1 MSYGYTVTSVSCWT
15 FSIFNL
21 SLKGG
26 HTTIAPHCSAAHI
39 GINSTN
45 EWVPAQKGRK
55 WCGMQPGTL
64 TLWYA
69 ISLCSPVH
77 DAIQVPQFYNDF
89 CFLQSHKILVFPPP
103 KIQNRFV
110 FVTISWYLSYFYSS
124 LFIPRLWLMWGQ
136 ILLFRFSFLYI

>member
-1 MSYGYTVTSVSCWT
+1 MTQGESNERMEKGRCKMHRKPKNQQKSTVSVIRKQFP

-26 HTTIAPHCSAAHI
+26 HTTIAPNCSATHS
-39 GINSTN
+39 GMNSMN
-45 EWVPAQKGRK
+45 ERVPAQKGRK

-77 DAIQVPQFYNDF
+77 DAKQVPRFYKDF
-89 CFLQSHKILVFPPP
+89 CKVTNDWCFQSPKTRMNLYLQ
-103 KIQNRFV
+103 
-110 FVTISWYLSYFYSS
+110 LSSAF
-124 LFIPRLWLMWGQ
+124 
-136 ILLFRFSFLYI
+136 